1 MLRTI
6 LNASAEWHGRRCQNV
21 ARKNAFPPKY
31 CTVNILVHTVQYLLF
46 TVQCTIVQM
55 AKGSKHLFQKSAS
68 YVGDMPRF
76 LTQLQYDPLSGPD
89 KRCPNNNQNLRI
101 KTGSERILN
110 DIFMCMQTEVH
121 QTQTNI
127 VASAPPSV
135 TGSVLMQKFRFL
147 ETSFATTSTDTP
159 LGQCHEIFNLYFF
172 CFKHSCWAPKWTD

>member
-1 MLRTI
+1 M
-6 LNASAEWHGRRCQNV
+6 
-21 ARKNAFPPKY
+21 
-31 CTVNILVHTVQYLLF
+31 NILVHTVQYLLF

-135 TGSVLMQKFRFL
+135 KGSVLMQKFRFL
-147 ETSFATTSTDTP
+147 ETFATTSNDTP
-159 LGQCHEIFNLYFF
+159 LGQCHEIFNHLFFF
-172 CFKHSCWAPKWTD
+172 CVKHSCWAQK

>member
-147 ETSFATTSTDTP
+147 ETFATTSNDTP
-159 LGQCHEIFNLYFF
+159 LGQCHEFFNHLFFF
-172 CFKHSCWAPKWTD
+172 CFKLTTLLLFF